1 MYTLGECVPELSG
14 SDEGA
19 RLRSLILLHYG
30 SFAALARISRGF
42 DWRREA
48 WDTLTHELR
57 HHLEWRAR
65 VPDLEKLDDA
75 IEANYAR
82 QTGRTF
88 PPLFFRDGEVLAA
101 GVTRVEDDVFLD
113 VALGAREWKRAA
125 RAERS
130 IAWHGREYRVLLPAV
145 LPDVLF
151 LTLEGARPAPAGD
164 LVLVIRRR
172 PGARDLWHRTV
183 VAQARAVVWAAQLR

>member
-1 MYTLGECVPELSG
+1 MYTLGECMPELSG
-14 SDEGA
+14 SDEGT

-30 SFAALARISRGF
+30 SFAALARISHGF

-82 QTGRTF
+82 QAGRSF

-125 RAERS
+125 RTERS

-151 LTLEGARPAPAGD
+151 LTLEGAEPAPAGD

-172 PGARDLWHRTV
+172 PGARDLWHRSV
-183 VAQARAVVWAAQLR
+183 VAQERAVVTPAQLR